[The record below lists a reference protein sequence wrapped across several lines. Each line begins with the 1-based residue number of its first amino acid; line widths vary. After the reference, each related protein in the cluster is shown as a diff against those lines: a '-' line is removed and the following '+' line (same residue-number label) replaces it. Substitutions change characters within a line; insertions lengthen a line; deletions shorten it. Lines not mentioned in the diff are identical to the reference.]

1 MFKTEKSKEMFKRI
15 LTIFLSVV
23 FVVSAF
29 ILLYELVWVPY
40 KQTRETQKIQKIHGY
55 VDTDSNEET
64 FNRLR
69 EINKDIKGWIY
80 IPNTVINYPV
90 LEPPSDDPKF
100 YLFRDYEKND
110 TKYGSIFVDATY
122 GITEDLK
129 NTVIH
134 GHHMNDGKMFG
145 DLLKYSDLDF
155 YKSSPIIKYDTIYET
170 GIWKVIS
177 VFKTNVDAS
186 QGEPFNYLQ
195 LTFSSDSEFLNYI
208 QDVKLR
214 SIINTP
220 VDIKI
225 DDKLITLSTC
235 SYELDN
241 FRTVIVARKVRYD
254 ESTEV
259 DVNSASINPNPI
271 YPDAWYGKYGGSK
284 PADRSFEEAL
294 QAGEIDWYVE

>member
-1 MFKTEKSKEMFKRI
+1 MFKTEKSKAMFKRI
-15 LTIFLSVV
+15 SIIFLSVV

-29 ILLYELVWVPY
+29 ILIYELLWIPY
-40 KQTRETQKIQKIHGY
+40 KQSESTRKIQGVHGY
-55 VDTDSNEET
+55 IEGDSYEET
-64 FNRLR
+64 FNKLR

-80 IPNTVINYPV
+80 ISNTVINYPV
-90 LEPPSDDPKF
+90 LEPPSDDPAF
-100 YLFRDYEKND
+100 YLFRDYEKNNS
-110 TKYGSIFVDATY
+110 KYGSIFVDATY

-155 YKSSPIIKYDTIYET
+155 YRTSPIVRYDTIYET
-170 GIWKVIS
+170 GIWKIIS
-177 VFKTNVDAS
+177 VFKTNADSS

-195 LTFSSDSEFLNYI
+195 LTFSNDSEFLNYI

-214 SIINTP
+214 SIIDIP
-220 VDIKI
+220 VDVRA

-241 FRTVIVARKVRYD
+241 FRTVVVARKVRYD

-271 YPDAWYGKYGGSK
+271 YPDAWYEKYGGSK
-284 PADRSFEEAL
+284 PSDKSFEDAL
-294 QAGEIDWYVE
+294 KDGEIDWYTE